1 MKFICSCETI
11 RQEIAYAN
19 NFSAQKNS
27 LAIQSNVLLET
38 SNDVLSIK
46 TTDGKMG
53 FTASLSVQTLIPGST
68 TFFCD
73 KLLAVL
79 NTMPNVDIEFDGE
92 EKKLTIK
99 PTNSSSNNINVNLKT
114 IDATNFPELLNV
126 DESMFFTLPQKDFND
141 MVDKT
146 SFAVAE
152 DQNRK
157 YLTGVYL
164 EKKDDKLNMVATDG
178 RRLAFVYRSFEQEIP
193 EFMPAIIPVKFL
205 QLLKTVSVNEGI
217 FSLAVTPS
225 AIFAQISNRTIYS
238 SLIADSYPNYERVI
252 PKELKYTCKMKTEDM
267 EKSIQLIS
275 ILAEDKSKRIFVDLN
290 TDGIMVSGENNEY
303 GDSKQVIN
311 CEYSGPEARISFNSN
326 LILVPI
332 KKIDSEFLKISFN
345 TATAAMVLSPE
356 PDKDYL
362 YVLMPMQV

>member
-1 MKFICSCETI
+1 MKFICSCELI

-27 LAIQSNVLLET
+27 LAIQSNVLLEN
-38 SNDVLSIK
+38 SNDMLIIK
-46 TTDGKMG
+46 STDGKVG
-53 FTASLSVQTLIPGST
+53 FTSTLNVQTVVPGKT
-68 TFFCD
+68 TVFCD

-79 NTMPNVDIEFDGE
+79 NTMPEGDVEFTDE
-92 EKKLTIK
+92 DKKLTIR
-99 PTNSSSNNINVNLKT
+99 PIGGNTNINVNLKT
-114 IDATNFPELLNV
+114 IDASNFPELLTV
-126 DESMFFTLPQKDFND
+126 DESLYFTLPQKDFND

-164 EKKDDKLNMVATDG
+164 EKKDEKLNMVATDG

-217 FSLAVTPS
+217 FSLAITPTT
-225 AIFAQISNRTIYS
+225 IFAQIGNRIIYS
-238 SLIADSYPNYERVI
+238 ALIVENYPNYERVI
-252 PKELKYTCKMKTEDM
+252 PKELKYTCKMKVEDM
-267 EKSIQLIS
+267 EKAISLIS
-275 ILAEDKSKRIFVDLN
+275 ILVEAKSKRIFVDLN
-290 TDGIMVSGENNEY
+290 TDGVMLSGENTEF
-303 GDSKQVIN
+303 GDSKQIID
-311 CEYSGPEARISFNSN
+311 CEYSGPEA
-326 LILVPI
+326 
-332 KKIDSEFLKISFN
+332 KISFN
-345 TATAAMVLSPE
+345 FNLLLAPIKKMDCEFFKISYNTPTAAMILSPE

>member
-1 MKFICSCETI
+1 M
-11 RQEIAYAN
+11 
-19 NFSAQKNS
+19 
-27 LAIQSNVLLET
+27 
-38 SNDVLSIK
+38 
-46 TTDGKMG
+46 
-53 FTASLSVQTLIPGST
+53 
-68 TFFCD
+68 
-73 KLLAVL
+73 
-79 NTMPNVDIEFDGE
+79 
-92 EKKLTIK
+92 
-99 PTNSSSNNINVNLKT
+99 
-114 IDATNFPELLNV
+114 
-126 DESMFFTLPQKDFND
+126 
-141 MVDKT
+141 
-146 SFAVAE
+146 
-152 DQNRK
+152 
-157 YLTGVYL
+157 
-164 EKKDDKLNMVATDG
+164 
-178 RRLAFVYRSFEQEIP
+178 
-193 EFMPAIIPVKFL
+193 
-205 QLLKTVSVNEGI
+205 
-217 FSLAVTPS
+217 
-225 AIFAQISNRTIYS
+225 
-238 SLIADSYPNYERVI
+238 IADSYPNYERVI